1 LAAENTKTAK
11 KGSSMQAIKELFVD
25 NQLVIE
31 LKAAK
36 ALAPEHEAQLLGYL
50 KATRVEHGLLV
61 NFVSYRFE
69 IRKYALSQA

>member
-1 LAAENTKTAK
+1 
-11 KGSSMQAIKELFVD
+11 MQAIKELFVD